1 VGAATNRPEV
11 VTITGVAELLGV
23 SRQWADVLS
32 RGKDFPDP
40 LPMGAGSER
49 TRVWLAA
56 DITAYKARRD
66 QQPR

>member
-1 VGAATNRPEV
+1 MSAATNRPEV

-49 TRVWLAA
+49 TRVWLAT

-66 QQPR
+66 QQPT

>member
-1 VGAATNRPEV
+1 VSAATNRPEV

-49 TRVWLAA
+49 TRVWLAT

-66 QQPR
+66 QQPT